1 MAPQPLSA
9 RTVPS
14 RSRGPRPELMDQSSL
29 SAADTERALLD
40 LQRVNR
46 WAFGIGPAVRTLRSL
61 IARAPRR
68 QRLLDLGTGTG
79 QVPSAVARSVRRRGI
94 LLQVVGTDRKLN
106 HLLVGRRQGFAQLR
120 VVADADQLPFRDGSV
135 DWTMSNLLFHHF
147 GPADNRRI
155 LSEMW
160 RVARR
165 GAVVVDLRS
174 SRTSSLLVG
183 LLLRVLRVDY
193 VARYDGR
200 VSVEEAWG
208 LQEVREFAGEQQTVE
223 LRRRFPFRFSLVLK
237 AHSSPG

>member
-14 RSRGPRPELMDQSSL
+14 RSRGPQPELMDQSSL

-46 WAFGIGPAVRTLRSL
+46 WAFGIGPAVRTLQPL

-79 QVPSAVARSVRRRGI
+79 QVPTAVARSVRRRGI

-135 DWTMSNLLFHHF
+135 DWSLSNLLFHHF

-155 LSEMW
+155 LSEMC

-237 AHSSPG
+237 AHSSPD